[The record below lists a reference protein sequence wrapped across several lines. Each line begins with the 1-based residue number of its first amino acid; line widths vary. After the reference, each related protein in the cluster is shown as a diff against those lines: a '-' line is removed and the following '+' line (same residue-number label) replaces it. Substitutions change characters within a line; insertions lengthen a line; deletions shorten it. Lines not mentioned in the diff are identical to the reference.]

1 VKSLGWLGFLV
12 AGTGLL
18 AVSDW
23 LLRST
28 SNSNFI
34 APVLLIGAYLVPI
47 TLVIFFY
54 EHIHDRDISRMML
67 LNSFLVGGGIGLI
80 AAGVV
85 EFSTLSGLHVSQLAA
100 VAVIEET
107 AKLIFPLIVFAMWR
121 DRHEADGLIFGVAVG
136 MGFAALETTGYGL
149 QALTQ
154 NNGGIPALEQVLII
168 RGVLSPAGH
177 AAWTGLVCATLWRER
192 ERAGRPVF
200 NLAVIGFFVLAV
212 VLHFVWDVVNTVK
225 MPAPLALAGILIVAG
240 LSLGFLVVRYREAR
254 RDLLR
259 LASMPPPRPPFVAN
273 TPGTRVS

>member
-12 AGTGLL
+12 VGAALL
-18 AVSDW
+18 VVFDL

-28 SNSNFI
+28 GSQGYI

-47 TLVIFFY
+47 TLVVFFY
-54 EHIHDRDISRMML
+54 EHIHDRDISRAML
-67 LNSFLVGGGIGLI
+67 LNSFLVGGGIGLL
-80 AAGVV
+80 AAAAV
-85 EFSTLSGLHVSQLAA
+85 EFSSLNGLGVGQLAA
-100 VAVIEET
+100 VAVIEEGV
-107 AKLIFPLIVFAMWR
+107 KLIFPLIVYAMWR

-149 QALTQ
+149 QALVQ
-154 NNGGIPALEQVLII
+154 NHGGVSSLEQVLII

-200 NLAVIGFFVLAV
+200 NLAVIGFFVLV
-212 VLHFVWDVVNTVK
+212 VGLHFLWDVLNTVK
-225 MPAPLALAGILIVAG
+225 MPAPLALAGMVIVAG
-240 LSLGFLVVRYREAR
+240 VSVGFLIARFREAR

-259 LASMPPPRPPFVAN
+259 FASQPPPRPVSVAN
-273 TPGTRVS
+273 TPGTRVY